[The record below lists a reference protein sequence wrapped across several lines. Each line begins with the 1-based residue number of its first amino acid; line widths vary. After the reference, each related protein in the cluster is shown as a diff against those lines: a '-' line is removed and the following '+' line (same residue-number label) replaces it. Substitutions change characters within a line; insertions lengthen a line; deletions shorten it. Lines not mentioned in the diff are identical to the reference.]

1 MDPNVWAVLSGVF
14 TMIALSHTMLV
25 RTLRGEVKR
34 LDQKVDMKVDGLETQ
49 LTNKIDSVEEQ
60 LTDKI
65 NNVETQ
71 LTNKINGLETQLTDK
86 INNVDGKSEAR
97 GESLGT
103 VLRVQFGAIDKR
115 LGAIEE
121 DMLLV
126 KAHLLGVS
134 RAS

>member
-1 MDPNVWAVLSGVF
+1 VVILWWSVQTGEVNLMDPNVWAVLSGVF

-34 LDQKVDMKVDGLETQ
+34 LDQKVDMKVDGLE
-49 LTNKIDSVEEQ
+49 K
-60 LTDKI
+60 
-65 NNVETQ
+65 Q

-115 LGAIEE
+115 RGAIEE